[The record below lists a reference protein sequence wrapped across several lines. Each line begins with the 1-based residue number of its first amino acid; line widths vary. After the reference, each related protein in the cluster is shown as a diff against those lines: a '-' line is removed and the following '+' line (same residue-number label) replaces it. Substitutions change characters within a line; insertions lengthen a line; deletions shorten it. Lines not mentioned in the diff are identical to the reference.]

1 MIAVLFCFS
10 CKRQLELCA
19 HFPRELHCCLFS
31 EAWNLTNISAATKMY
46 SPNIDLFFA
55 ATLDLGRQLYLFF
68 PFGGRMFD
76 NFSFKQQVSFSAY
89 NCDQKLLPTIEPCD
103 FCTWNGTEKR
113 TGSLSNIWWYSA
125 SEHQVNWNENNGL
138 HSPEQ
143 TYPTCEKGKGNSS
156 SQPLS
161 TNFGEDML
169 LPTKN
174 LLICTLQNQKIQLI
188 WFRRTSHQMFLNF
201 PTRRRVLFFS
211 ACWESPHWMATS
223 RSSGKRVVPRGFRR
237 TMGDLFHTK
246 RITVEVLPSW
256 KISVKVEKDTFI
268 QQGEHNTQR

>member
-1 MIAVLFCFS
+1 MLTFLENFIAVCFQKLETSPTYLLQQKCIPQTLIYSLLQHWIWGASCICFS
-10 CKRQLELCA
+10 IWGTHVWQ
-19 HFPRELHCCLFS
+19 
-31 EAWNLTNISAATKMY
+31 
-46 SPNIDLFFA
+46 FFLQKTSLVFGLPLWPKA
-55 ATLDLGRQLYLFF
+55 SSNHRTLWLLYLEWE
-68 PFGGRMFD
+68 G
-76 NFSFKQQVSFSAY
+76 K
-89 NCDQKLLPTIEPCD
+89 K
-103 FCTWNGTEKR
+103 

-125 SEHQVNWNENNGL
+125 SEHQVNWNENSGL

-169 LPTKN
+169 LPRKN
-174 LLICTLQNQKIQLI
+174 LLRCTLQNQKIQLI

-201 PTRRRVLFFS
+201 PTRRVLFFS

-223 RSSGKRVVPRGFRR
+223 RSSGERVVPRGFRR